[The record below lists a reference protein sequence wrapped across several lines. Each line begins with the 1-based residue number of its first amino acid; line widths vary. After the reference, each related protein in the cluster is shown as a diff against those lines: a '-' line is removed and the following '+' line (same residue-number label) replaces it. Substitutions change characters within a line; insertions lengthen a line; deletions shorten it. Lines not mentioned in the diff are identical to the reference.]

1 MSINIVN
8 LVGRVG
14 ADPEVRY
21 FESGSVLCNLTLA
34 VNRPTKDDRPD
45 WFNLEMWGKTAELAA
60 NYLKKGKQIA
70 VQGSLKIDTFT
81 NRNGQDCS
89 KPVIRVN
96 RFEFLGSRRDD
107 EASANSTDNYSGH
120 EF

>member
-14 ADPEVRY
+14 TDPEVRY
-21 FESGSVLCNLTLA
+21 FESGTVLCTLTLA
-34 VNRPTKDDRPD
+34 VNRPTSRDDKPD

-60 NYLKKGKQIA
+60 NYVKKGRQIA
-70 VQGSLKIDTFT
+70 VQGYLKIDTFT
-81 NRNGQDCS
+81 NRNGYECS
-89 KPVIRVN
+89 RPVIRVN
-96 RFEFLGSRRDD
+96 RFEFLGSRRDVD
-107 EASANSTDNYSGH
+107 PNAVGNYEGH